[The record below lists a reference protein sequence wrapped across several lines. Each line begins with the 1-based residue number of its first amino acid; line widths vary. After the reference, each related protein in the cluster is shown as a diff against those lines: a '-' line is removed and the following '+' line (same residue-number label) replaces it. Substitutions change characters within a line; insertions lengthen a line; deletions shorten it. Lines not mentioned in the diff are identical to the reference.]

1 MKKNK
6 LKVKIAPV
14 VAGGKPFPPY
24 THNDVCAPSNLAG
37 VTWINQLEMAFN
49 STTVLKIQN
58 YNHYANIHFLT
69 SVAENADKTFLE
81 DSGCERDER
90 GNTFKNIQISKFNL

>member
-6 LKVKIAPV
+6 LKVKIAYV
-14 VAGGKPFPPY
+14 VAGGKPFPPF
-24 THNDVCAPSNLAG
+24 TPNDVCAPSNLAG

-69 SVAENADKTFLE
+69 SVSENADKTFLE
-81 DSGCERDER
+81 DTGCQRDER
-90 GNTFKNIQISKFNL
+90 GNTFKKYSNFQI